1 MLTTRRSQ
9 FRSAMFTLRQQP
21 SIIVFCLLFLM
32 VITMAIFAPLI
43 SPHDPTVGVFQDR
56 LLPPAWNQNG
66 SATYLFGTDELGR
79 DLLSRMIWGA
89 RVSLS
94 VGLVSLAI
102 GGLLGS
108 LLGLAAG
115 YLGGK
120 TDSIIMGLADVQLS
134 FPLILFALTVIA
146 VVGPSQRNLVIV
158 IGIGSWVT
166 YARVARAQTLSI
178 KEREFIQAVRSI
190 GGTSNRVILRHV
202 LPNALSPLI
211 VVASLDL
218 ARIIVLESTLSFL
231 GLGVQPPNPSWGSML
246 NTGREYVISGQW
258 WLTAIP
264 GLLLTAT
271 SISISRI
278 GDWVRDSLDP
288 TMRG

>member
-1 MLTTRRSQ
+1 MV
-9 FRSAMFTLRQQP
+9 TLRQQP
-21 SIIVFCLLFLM
+21 SIVFFCLLFLM
-32 VITMAIFAPLI
+32 VIAMAIFAPLI
-43 SPHDPTVGVFQDR
+43 APHDPAVGVFQDR
-56 LLPPAWNQNG
+56 LLPPSWLQDG
-66 SATYLFGTDELGR
+66 SATYVFGTDELGR

-94 VGLVSLAI
+94 VGIVSLII

-190 GGTSNRVILRHV
+190 GGTSGRVIFRHV

-264 GLLLTAT
+264 GLLLTVT
-271 SISISRI
+271 SISVSRI